1 MNSVYIEI
9 TNVCNLHCSFCPC
22 GKTPLSATEIASKQ
36 ALDSATQQSAK
47 SRTFMPS
54 ELFEKCIA
62 GAQEIGAT
70 NVYFHVLGEPT
81 LHPGFVHYVK
91 KLEQTP
97 LKLTLTTNGT
107 TIERTGSQMLASPA
121 VRQVNFSTH
130 AYAELPHDTAERY
143 LQNVLDFCQIA
154 NIERPDLYI
163 NLRLWNVGAE
173 EASPWNSYMLNR
185 IRETFNV
192 EVTPG
197 HFCSRHKSFNIT
209 GRIYLHEDTRFEWPG
224 LDERREKKDKR
235 GESRTDKYT
244 YLYDRAEQ
252 SCTECKDER
261 GESRTGKHAYLY
273 DRAEQSCTECKDER
287 GKIVPGTCRALDTHV
302 AILHDG
308 RVVACCLDYSGQIT
322 LGHIAEQNLAE
333 ILESPLA
340 RNIREGFAQHELRH
354 PFCQTCTFCKRFK

>member
-1 MNSVYIEI
+1 VNSVYIEI

-22 GKTPLSATEIASKQ
+22 GKTPQSNHSEHASDLPLENATTRIAE
-36 ALDSATQQSAK
+36 
-47 SRTFMPS
+47 SRAFMPS

-91 KLEQTP
+91 KLEPTP

-107 TIERTGSQMLASPA
+107 TIERTGSQILASPA

-130 AYAELPHDTAERY
+130 AYAELPRETAERY

-154 NIERPDLYI
+154 NVERPDLYI
-163 NLRLWNVGAE
+163 NLRLWNVGAD

-192 EVTPG
+192 EVSPG
-197 HFCSRHKSFNIT
+197 HFCSRHKSFSIT
-209 GRIYLHEDTRFEWPG
+209 GRIYLHEDTRFEWPS
-224 LDERREKKDKR
+224 LEDRRKTKDER
-235 GESRTDKYT
+235 GESRTDKHA

-261 GESRTGKHAYLY
+261 GESR
-273 DRAEQSCTECKDER
+273 E
-287 GKIVPGTCRALDTHV
+287 IVPGTCRALDTHV

-308 RVVACCLDYSGQIT
+308 RVVACCLDHSGQIT
-322 LGHIAEQNLAE
+322 LGDISKQTLPE
-333 ILESPLA
+333 IINSPLA

-354 PFCQTCTFCKRFK
+354 PVCQNCTFCKRFK

>member
-22 GKTPLSATEIASKQ
+22 GKTISNESADSKL
-36 ALDSATQQSAK
+36 AE
-47 SRTFMPS
+47 SRAFMPS

-81 LHPGFVHYVK
+81 LHPGFVHYFK

-107 TIERTGSQMLASPA
+107 TIERTGRQILASPA

-130 AYAELPHDTAERY
+130 AYAELPRETAERY
-143 LQNVLDFCQIA
+143 LQNVLDFCRIA
-154 NIERPDLYI
+154 TVERPDLYI
-163 NLRLWNVGAE
+163 NLRLWNVGAD
-173 EASPWNSYMLNR
+173 EATPWNSYMLGR
-185 IRETFNV
+185 IRETFGV

-209 GRIYLHEDTRFEWPG
+209 GRLYLHEDTRFEWPS
-224 LDERREKKDKR
+224 LDERRK
-235 GESRTDKYT
+235 TI
-244 YLYDRAEQ
+244 
-252 SCTECKDER
+252 DER
-261 GESRTGKHAYLY
+261 ISTKSSTLCHPEFVKGST
-273 DRAEQSCTECKDER
+273 S
-287 GKIVPGTCRALDTHV
+287 KIIPGTCRALDTHV

-308 RVVACCLDYSGQIT
+308 RVVACCLDHSGQIT
-322 LGHIAEQNLAE
+322 LGNIAEQSLAE
-333 ILESPLA
+333 IIDSPATQNL
-340 RNIREGFAQHELRH
+340 REGFAQHELRH

>member
-22 GKTPLSATEIASKQ
+22 GKTPVSNHSEHASDLPLENATTRIAE
-36 ALDSATQQSAK
+36 
-47 SRTFMPS
+47 SRAFMPS

-62 GAQEIGAT
+62 GAQEIGAA
-70 NVYFHVLGEPT
+70 NVFFHVLGEPT

-91 KLEQTP
+91 KLEPTP

-107 TIERTGSQMLASPA
+107 TIERTGSQILASPA

-130 AYAELPHDTAERY
+130 AYAELPRETAEHY

-163 NLRLWNVGAE
+163 NLRLWNVGAS

-185 IRETFNV
+185 IRESFNV
-192 EVTPG
+192 DVTPG

-209 GRIYLHEDTRFEWPG
+209 GRIYLHEDTRFEWPS
-224 LDERREKKDKR
+224 LDERRERRD
-235 GESRTDKYT
+235 ESR
-244 YLYDRAEQ
+244 E
-252 SCTECKDER
+252 
-261 GESRTGKHAYLY
+261 
-273 DRAEQSCTECKDER
+273 
-287 GKIVPGTCRALDTHV
+287 IVPGTCRALDTHV

-308 RVVACCLDYSGQIT
+308 RVVACCLDHSGQIT
-322 LGHIAEQNLAE
+322 LGDISKQTLPE
-333 ILESPLA
+333 IINSPEA
-340 RNIREGFAQHELRH
+340 VYIKEGFAQHELRH
-354 PFCQTCTFCKRFK
+354 PFCQTCSFCKRFK

>member
-22 GKTPLSATEIASKQ
+22 GKTISNKSADSKL
-36 ALDSATQQSAK
+36 AE
-47 SRTFMPS
+47 SRAFMPS

-81 LHPGFVHYVK
+81 LHPGFVHYLK

-107 TIERTGSQMLASPA
+107 TIERNGRQILASPA

-130 AYAELPHDTAERY
+130 AYAELPRETAERY
-143 LQNVLDFCQIA
+143 LQNVLDFCRIA
-154 NIERPDLYI
+154 TVERPDLYI
-163 NLRLWNVGAE
+163 NLRLWNVGAD
-173 EASPWNSYMLNR
+173 EATPWNSYMLGR
-185 IRETFNV
+185 IRETFGV

-209 GRIYLHEDTRFEWPG
+209 GRLYLHEDTRFEWP
-224 LDERREKKDKR
+224 
-235 GESRTDKYT
+235 ESKAPAC
-244 YLYDRAEQ
+244 AEQ
-252 SCTECKDER
+252 YRSKP
-261 GESRTGKHAYLY
+261 
-273 DRAEQSCTECKDER
+273 AEVT
-287 GKIVPGTCRALDTHV
+287 VATYPAGTCRALDTHV

-308 RVVACCLDYSGQIT
+308 RVVACCLDHSGQIT
-322 LGHIAEQNLAE
+322 LGNIAEQSLAE
-333 ILESPLA
+333 IIDSPTTQNL
-340 RNIREGFAQHELRH
+340 REGFAQHELRH

>member
-22 GKTPLSATEIASKQ
+22 GKTLASNNTENANDSHESANIKCAE
-36 ALDSATQQSAK
+36 

-62 GAQEIGAT
+62 GAQEIEST

-91 KLEQTP
+91 KLEPTP

-107 TIERTGSQMLASPA
+107 TIERTGSQILASPA

-130 AYAELPHDTAERY
+130 AYAELPRETAERY

-163 NLRLWNVGAE
+163 NLRLWNVGAD

-209 GRIYLHEDTRFEWPG
+209 GRIYLHEDTRFEWPNG
-224 LDERREKKDKR
+224 V
-235 GESRTDKYT
+235 G
-244 YLYDRAEQ
+244 AENN
-252 SCTECKDER
+252 K
-261 GESRTGKHAYLY
+261 
-273 DRAEQSCTECKDER
+273 
-287 GKIVPGTCRALDTHV
+287 GTCRALDTHV

-308 RVVACCLDYSGQIT
+308 RVVACCLDHSGQIT
-322 LGHIAEQNLAE
+322 LGE
-333 ILESPLA
+333 ISKQTLSEIINSPEA
-340 RNIREGFAQHELRH
+340 VYIKEGFAQHELRH
-354 PFCQTCTFCKRFK
+354 PFCQTCSFCKRFK